1 MTDPNEYTLPQDVKS
16 KGIIIMEEKNI
27 QGATILR
34 GMTQDGS
41 ARILVINSRK
51 IVDDMTKYHHTS
63 PTATAALGRT
73 VTAAS
78 MIGTMLPEDGDTVTV
93 SISGDGEAG
102 KIIAVGDYFGN
113 VKGYIQNPLV
123 NPPKKSNGKL
133 DVGAAVGRG
142 TISFVKSVGAIEPQI
157 GTIELV
163 SGEIAEDIATY
174 FAKSEQIPT
183 VLSLGV
189 LVDTDYSC
197 LAAGGVLIQLMPF
210 PDDKTV
216 DLIER
221 NAQDL
226 VNVSRYFRDGLDNKQ
241 IADIA
246 MRDIPYDIFDTLNVE
261 YKCDCSRERMYKKI
275 KSLGKKEILTM
286 LDEQAAE
293 GKARELT
300 AVCRFCNTEYT
311 YTESELTK

>member
-1 MTDPNEYTLPQDVKS
+1 MSENKKISTS
-16 KGIIIMEEKNI
+16 
-27 QGATILR
+27 TILR
-34 GMTQDGS
+34 GMTRDGS
-41 ARILVINSRK
+41 ARVLIINSRK
-51 IVDDMTKYHHTS
+51 MVDDMIKYHHTT
-63 PTATAALGRT
+63 PTASAALGRT
-73 VTAAS
+73 LTAAS
-78 MIGTMLPEDGDTVTV
+78 MIGTMLPENGDTVTV
-93 SISGDGEAG
+93 SISGDGPCG
-102 KIIAVGDYFGN
+102 KLIAVGDYFGN
-113 VKGYIQNPLV
+113 VKGYIQNPMA
-123 NPPKKSNGKL
+123 NPPKKPNGKL

-142 TISFVKSVGAIEPQI
+142 TISFIKSVGNVEPQI

-189 LVDTDYSC
+189 LVDVDYSC

-226 VNVSRYFRDGLDNKQ
+226 VNISRYFERGMSNEEIL
-241 IADIA
+241 DIA
-246 MRDIPYDIFDTLNVE
+246 MRDIPFDIFDTVNVE
-261 YKCDCSRERMYKKI
+261 YKCDCSRERMEKKV
-275 KSLGKKEILTM
+275 KSLGKKEILSM
-286 LDEQAAE
+286 LDEQEAE
-293 GKARELT
+293 GKNRELT

-311 YTESELTK
+311 FSENQLLKS